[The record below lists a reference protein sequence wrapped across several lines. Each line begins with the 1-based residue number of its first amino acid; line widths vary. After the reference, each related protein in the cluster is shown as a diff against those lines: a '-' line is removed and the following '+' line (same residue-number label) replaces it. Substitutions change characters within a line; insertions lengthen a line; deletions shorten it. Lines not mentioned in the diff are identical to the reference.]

1 MLLKH
6 NIQTKNGHRIT
17 VLFKEVLSIDVLKFL
32 VTRPDDTVL
41 VYLMKNESD
50 NTYSFVNITRWH
62 ICPCRFKSIR
72 DAVADMDRLK
82 EEGKIIR
89 YEFTN

>member
-1 MLLKH
+1 MVIDSRFHL
-6 NIQTKNGHRIT
+6 
-17 VLFKEVLSIDVLKFL
+17 EVVRIDVLKFL

-62 ICPCRFKSIR
+62 ICPCRFSSVR
-72 DAVADMDRLK
+72 DAVTDMDRLK

>member
-1 MLLKH
+1 M
-6 NIQTKNGHRIT
+6 
-17 VLFKEVLSIDVLKFL
+17 LSIEVLKFL
-32 VTRPDDTVL
+32 VTRPKGTVL

-62 ICPCRFKSIR
+62 ICQCRFQSIR
-72 DAVADMDRLK
+72 EAVADMNRLK

>member
-1 MLLKH
+1 MI
-6 NIQTKNGHRIT
+6 NRFT
-17 VLFKEVLSIDVLKFL
+17 VSFREVLSIEVPKFL

-62 ICPCRFKSIR
+62 IYQCSFQSIR
-72 DAVADMDRLK
+72 EAVADMNRLK

>member
-1 MLLKH
+1 M
-6 NIQTKNGHRIT
+6 
-17 VLFKEVLSIDVLKFL
+17 LSIDALKFL

-41 VYLMKNESD
+41 VYLMKNEFDS
-50 NTYSFVNITRWH
+50 TYSFVNITRWH
-62 ICPCRFKSIR
+62 ICQCRFQSIR

-89 YEFTN
+89 YELTN

>member
-1 MLLKH
+1 MIESRFHL
-6 NIQTKNGHRIT
+6 
-17 VLFKEVLSIDVLKFL
+17 EVERIDVLKFL

-62 ICPCRFKSIR
+62 ICPCRFSSVR

>member
-1 MLLKH
+1 MD
-6 NIQTKNGHRIT
+6 I
-17 VLFKEVLSIDVLKFL
+17 LKFL

-50 NTYSFVNITRWH
+50 NTYSFVNITWWH
-62 ICPCRFKSIR
+62 TCPCRFKSIR

-82 EEGKIIR
+82 EEGKIIFITVISK
-89 YEFTN
+89 FTL